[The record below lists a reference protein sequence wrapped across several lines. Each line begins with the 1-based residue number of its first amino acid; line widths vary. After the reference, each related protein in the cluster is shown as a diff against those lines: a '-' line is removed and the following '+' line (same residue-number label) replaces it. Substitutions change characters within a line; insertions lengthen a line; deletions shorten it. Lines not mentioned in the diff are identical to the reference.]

1 MLFYAVQYLA
11 HTISNTSGFITE
23 YLDMLQEEE
32 DGNRFCSLTKENAV
46 KRRRIMFA
54 RTYYLVFTRTTGEPG
69 NPINSLII
77 ALLKLFEARYKVIE
91 HKKTLEDVAKLP
103 EAATQ
108 TVDLAAQLDTHI
120 AVLRLFGGM
129 MMLGREQWQDTG
141 VVDKVAL
148 EGARPMPRRRKLR
161 KLDLNIP
168 IRAEGALDTG
178 RPRASKRFT
187 ASTA

>member
-1 MLFYAVQYLA
+1 MMYYC
-11 HTISNTSGFITE
+11 IIGTS
-23 YLDMLQEEE
+23 L
-32 DGNRFCSLTKENAV
+32 CSLLSSPASS
-46 KRRRIMFA
+46 
-54 RTYYLVFTRTTGEPG
+54 P
-69 NPINSLII
+69 
-77 ALLKLFEARYKVIE
+77 
-91 HKKTLEDVAKLP
+91 LELP
-103 EAATQ
+103 TETD
-108 TVDLAAQLDTHI
+108 DLAAQLDTHI

-178 RPRASKRFT
+178 RPRASKRFK